1 MQAEKRACFKSLPDI
16 LAFNTM
22 RYSFNMVTMMKEK
35 VNVNF
40 NFINFIIN
48 FIAIIII
55 HIKPIIQVNTH
66 FSFPFQL
73 DMSAYMEHTL
83 IPGKA
88 QQAPAASPIYELIG
102 KTIIIVIIII
112 SIIIVIVI
120 IISVIIIIIITG
132 PYTLPIF
139 ELTLI
144 NILIMIMIIT
154 IFN

>member
-1 MQAEKRACFKSLPDI
+1 MISKVRAEKRACFKSLPDI

-35 VNVNF
+35 VNA
-40 NFINFIIN
+40 ITIITN
-48 FIAIIII
+48 S
-55 HIKPIIQVNTH
+55 IKPIIQVNTH

-102 KTIIIVIIII
+102 KTIIIVI

-139 ELTLI
+139 APHL
-144 NILIMIMIIT
+144 N
-154 IFN
+154 

>member
-1 MQAEKRACFKSLPDI
+1 MPDI

-35 VNVNF
+35 VNA
-40 NFINFIIN
+40 ITIITN
-48 FIAIIII
+48 S
-55 HIKPIIQVNTH
+55 IKLIIQVNTH

-102 KTIIIVIIII
+102 KTVIVSIVIII
-112 SIIIVIVI
+112 SIIINT
-120 IISVIIIIIITG
+120 IIIITG
-132 PYTLPIF
+132 PYSIEPH
-139 ELTLI
+139 
-144 NILIMIMIIT
+144 
-154 IFN
+154 FN